1 MKQQHNK
8 KSRDSRYED
17 FDDADNEDY
26 PLHTSH
32 KKDGP
37 RRRPVRNWKKAWVE
51 HQTDY
56 DDRDEFFGK

>member
-1 MKQQHNK
+1 MKSTNK
-8 KSRDSRYED
+8 KSRNADFEYE
-17 FDDADNEDY
+17 DDADDEY

-32 KKDGP
+32 KKDSP

-56 DDRDEFFGK
+56 DEHDDFFGK